1 MAQFRALSEGVLV
14 NGQTVLSVV
23 KGMGAF
29 AQTGSNI
36 LERHGIKAPSPMGWY
51 PQQAWLDAF
60 QEIATHTGRATLR
73 AIGRRIPE
81 TAVWPFEQ
89 GDLPEALASIDVAYH
104 ANHRGGEI
112 GHYKFTQTADRSG
125 EVACN
130 NPFPCDFDLGIV
142 ERVAAKFAPTG
153 VTPVIRH
160 ADPQHCRFLGGR
172 TCTYL
177 VDW

>member
-1 MAQFRALSEGVLV
+1 MEAFKALAPGVETS
-14 NGQTVLSVV
+14 GAAVLSVV
-23 KGMGAF
+23 AELDDLRNVGLR
-29 AQTGSNI
+29 I
-36 LERHGIKAPSPMGWY
+36 LARHGIVDPVPEGWY
-51 PQQAWLDAF
+51 AQQAWLDAF
-60 QEIATHTGRATLR
+60 LEIATHTGRATLR

-81 TAVWPFEQ
+81 TAIWPFKQ

-112 GHYKFTQTADRSG
+112 GHYKYTQTGDRSG

-142 ERVAAKFAPTG
+142 ERVAAKFAPPG

-172 TCTYL
+172 TCVYL